1 MKNKFICI
9 IFVIAVSFVLGINA
23 VNAEL
28 FLSGDTNITNPLTG
42 SSGAAIDTGNQ
53 KFFANI
59 LQGGNSVAVLKSTWT
74 GSVGSAYTDVNT
86 FYNSLPGVTST
97 VISGTINS
105 LAGYDLLV
113 APLPNNAFAA
123 SEITVF
129 SNFLAQGGSIF
140 FTGEN
145 NDISFAMSNSAIN
158 AALAA
163 LGSGMSINPSIF
175 DSGFN
180 TAIGAQIAA
189 DPFTA
194 GVGTFTYAAPS
205 EVLYG
210 SGTPL
215 FFGKGGQAFL
225 SYEQTSNVPLPAA
238 FWIFGSGLLGL
249 LGIRRRIQQ

>member
-9 IFVIAVSFVLGINA
+9 LFVIAVSLVFCINA

-42 SSGAAIDTGNQ
+42 SSGVAIDTGNQ
-53 KFFANI
+53 KFFTNI
-59 LQGGNSVAVLKSTWT
+59 LQGGQNVAVLQSTWG

-113 APLPNNAFAA
+113 APLPDHAFVA

-129 SNFLAQGGSIF
+129 NNFIAQGGSIF

-145 NDISFAMSNSAIN
+145 SDISFAMSNSAIN
-158 AALAA
+158 AALVA
-163 LGSGMSINPSIF
+163 LGSSMSIYSTIF
-175 DSGFN
+175 DTGFR
-180 TAIGAQIAA
+180 TATGAQIAA
-189 DPFTA
+189 DLFTA
-194 GVGTFTYAAPS
+194 GVSTFTYAAPS
-205 EVLYG
+205 EVLFG

-215 FFGKGGQAFL
+215 FFGTGGQAFL
-225 SYEQTSNVPLPAA
+225 SYEQTSKVPLPAA

-249 LGIRRRIQQ
+249 LGIRRKFQQ

>member
-9 IFVIAVSFVLGINA
+9 LFVIAVSLVFCINA

-42 SSGAAIDTGNQ
+42 SSGVAIDTGNQ
-53 KFFANI
+53 KFFTNI
-59 LQGGNSVAVLKSTWT
+59 LQGGQNVAVLQSTWG

-113 APLPNNAFAA
+113 APLPDHAFAA
-123 SEITVF
+123 SEISVF

-145 NDISFAMSNSAIN
+145 SDISFVMSNSVIN
-158 AALAA
+158 TVLAA
-163 LGSGMSINPSIF
+163 LGSGMSIKSSIF
-175 DSGFN
+175 DSGFH
-180 TAIGAQIAA
+180 TATGAQIAA
-189 DPFTA
+189 DLFTA
-194 GVGTFTYAAPS
+194 GVSTFTYAAPS
-205 EVLYG
+205 EVLLG
-210 SGTPL
+210 GGTPL
-215 FFGKGGQAFL
+215 FFGTQDQTFL
-225 SYEQTSNVPLPAA
+225 SYEQTSNVPIPAA

-249 LGIRRRIQQ
+249 LGIRRRIQK